1 MGLFGSKKKVYVSSV
16 CYNLA
21 GDAEPEDFVKM
32 SIIGGVLGEAPY
44 LGEKINYDLVNGPAA
59 RFRNFMRWAK
69 SSGYN
74 NNVGL
79 ATSKYYPDVPIDRE
93 LLSKIIQ
100 RDYDIDF
107 NESFNIVYSKVTFY
121 DYVEYAKIW
130 IINNKS
136 DKINDPFEV
145 EEFSVVVREWREWE
159 EYKDENGDTHYHWVT
174 KREYRSDIRITFSDG
189 SVSEISTENVNKDV
203 SFLYVYY
210 TITKHHLIGDD
221 EVKHYGL
228 VYAHKSGKPE
238 LDDFFIPPD
247 ALEKTYTPYI
257 PIRLWNKFISTS
269 NMPDTYKFA
278 KKAFK
283 RATGN
288 PKFDDLIKNI
298 NDNESIGDI
307 DFTYVVFGV
316 SLNTKQQEGKRY
328 IFNLFKN
335 FWENQRLADRIS
347 SPEQENKYIR
357 GLFSRFNYEKQVNI
371 KSNYGSINYDI
382 WLEWA
387 SLAHYYGTGLAKPGL
402 KAGEYYF
409 DAYEQKYTVSTT
421 GSFDDNDTKTETKE
435 YTRLY
440 HQITEGQYEVISITD
455 LAHANFIYKGKAVII
470 SGKDA
475 LDDKDHSGFIVPM
488 QENTF
493 KEIGLRYA
501 TNLITYGNYLVFNC
515 YVVKKQRWYQSGIF
529 QMIAVIIIVVITV
542 VFQQWYAAGA
552 TGAAAGG
559 GSAAA
564 AGAAGG
570 AAAGATAGITASS
583 LAAAIGVAVAKAI
596 AVMIV
601 VQIIQKAIFA
611 VFGDNIFSRVLSTVL
626 SLIAAYYIG
635 GIGTGQTFSMSTV
648 YSELMSATGLL
659 KLTAAVGN
667 AVAEYYQDAAQKMGL
682 KTQAMMQEYEEKSD
696 EINQAFKELG
706 SVDSML
712 MNTINNA
719 LYTVYESPDTFLTR
733 TLMTGSD
740 IAERS
745 MNMISEMPELTLSTE
760 LN

>member
-1 MGLFGSKKKVYVSSV
+1 MSFFSGKKKVYVSSV
-16 CYNLA
+16 TYSLA
-21 GDAEPEDFVKM
+21 GDVEPKDYVKL
-32 SIIGGVLGEAPY
+32 SVINGVLSNTPS
-44 LGEKINYDLVNGPAA
+44 LGEKLNYDLRNGHGI
-59 RFRNFMRWAK
+59 RFRNFLNWAK

-74 NNVGL
+74 DNVGL

-130 IINNKS
+130 VINNKP
-136 DKINDPFEV
+136 DKINDPYEV

-159 EYKDENGDTHYHWVT
+159 EYKDADGNTHYHWVT
-174 KREYRSDIRITFSDG
+174 KREYRSDIRITFSDK
-189 SVSEISTENVNKDV
+189 SISEISTKNVNKDV

-228 VYAHKSGKPE
+228 IYAHKSGKPE

-247 ALEKTYTPYI
+247 ALEKTYAPYI
-257 PIRLWNKFISTS
+257 PIRLWNKFISTNNLS
-269 NMPDTYKFA
+269 DTYKFA
-278 KKAFK
+278 KKAFRK
-283 RATGN
+283 SVGSNR
-288 PKFDDLIKNI
+288 FDELIEDISKNENI
-298 NDNESIGDI
+298 SDI
-307 DFTYVVFGV
+307 DFTYISFGV
-316 SLNTKQQEGKRY
+316 ALNTKQQEGKRY

-347 SPEQENKYIR
+347 SAEQENTYIKA
-357 GLFSRFNYEKQVNI
+357 LFNRVNYEKQINI
-371 KSNYGSINYDI
+371 KSVYGSINYDI

-402 KAGEYYF
+402 KPGDYYF
-409 DAYEQKYTVSTT
+409 DAYEISYEVSSS
-421 GSFDDNDTKTETKE
+421 GSFDDNDIRTETKE

-475 LDDKDHSGFIVPM
+475 LDDKDVSGFIVPM

-501 TNLITYGNYLVFNC
+501 TNLINFSSYLVFNC
-515 YVVKKQRWYQSGIF
+515 YKVKKQKWYQSGLF
-529 QMIAVIIIVVITV
+529 GIIIAIVISIIT
-542 VFQQWYAAGA
+542 WNPA
-552 TGAAAGG
+552 TGVAYLAVSMAVNIAISIAIQALMQVINSIFGG
-559 GSAAA
+559 TLLGS
-564 AGAAGG
+564 
-570 AAAGATAGITASS
+570 ILS
-583 LAAAIGVAVAKAI
+583 AIL
-596 AVMIV
+596 IV
-601 VQIIQKAIFA
+601 VALAYGKLVLQGAQATMSA
-611 VFGDNIFSRVLSTVL
+611 VF
-626 SLIAAYYIG
+626 
-635 GIGTGQTFSMSTV
+635 
-648 YSELMSATGLL
+648 SELMTATNLL
-659 KLTAAVGN
+659 QLTSSVGN
-667 AVAEYYQDAAQKMGL
+667 SVASYYQRAAQAVFN
-682 KTQAMMQEYEEKSD
+682 KTQEYMQEYENKLD
-696 EINQAFKELG
+696 EIDQAFKDLG
-706 SVDSML
+706 INNDYLFTS
-712 MNTINNA
+712 INNA
-719 LYTVYESPDTFLTR
+719 IYTNIYESMDSFLTR

-745 MNMISEMPELTLSTE
+745 MNMISEMPALTLSTE